1 MMSLSKSADVLARFM
16 ALKPA
21 HVEAHCKTSQE
32 LMAWQQEEGK
42 KAAKRVT
49 DLNRMARLERVL
61 GRSGIQPLHQDCGF
75 RNYLAETEE
84 QQQALEMAQAY
95 YLNFGQNVAQNGS
108 QNVTQNGSQSH
119 GGFIFSGHV
128 GTGKNHL
135 ATAIVRN
142 LIKDNRVA
150 AIITVAELCQ
160 KFRTSYE
167 KNSPVKEATLLKDL
181 CQLDLLVLDEVGVQ
195 KSSHNDF
202 EINLLSQ
209 IIDRRQLQ
217 LKPTGMLTNLNYDQL
232 LALLGDRIMDR
243 QVNGGLWIPFTWQ
256 SYRSRKGGRA

>member
-1 MMSLSKSADVLARFM
+1 MSLSKSADVMARFL

-75 RNYLAETEE
+75 RNYVAESEE
-84 QQQALEMAQAY
+84 QQQALAMAQAFY
-95 YLNFGQNVAQNGS
+95 RNFGQNVG
-108 QNVTQNGSQSH
+108 QNVTQNSSKTH
-119 GGFIFSGHV
+119 GGFVFSGHV

-142 LIKDNRVA
+142 LIKDNKVA

-160 KFRTSYE
+160 KFRASYE

-195 KSSHNDF
+195 KSSHNEF

-232 LALLGDRIMDR
+232 LGLLGERIMDR

>member
-1 MMSLSKSADVLARFM
+1 MSLSKSAEVMARFL
-16 ALKPA
+16 ALKPPHVKA
-21 HVEAHCKTSQE
+21 HYQTSEE

-75 RNYLAETEE
+75 RNYLVESPE
-84 QQQALEMAQAY
+84 QQQALTLAQAF
-95 YLNFGQNVAQNGS
+95 LQNFGQ
-108 QNVTQNGSQSH
+108 TH
-119 GGFIFSGHV
+119 GGFIFSGNV

-142 LIKDNRVA
+142 LIKEGRVA
-150 AIITVAELCQ
+150 AIITVAEICQ
-160 KFRTSYE
+160 KFRASFE

-195 KSSHNDF
+195 KSTHNDF

-209 IIDRRQLQ
+209 IVDRRQLL

-232 LALLGDRIMDR
+232 LSLLGERMMDR
-243 QVNGGLWIPFTWQ
+243 QTNGGLWIPFTWQ

>member
-1 MMSLSKSADVLARFM
+1 MSLSKSAEVMARFL
-16 ALKPA
+16 ALKPP
-21 HVEAHCKTSQE
+21 HVKAHCQTSEE

-75 RNYLAETEE
+75 RNYLVESPE
-84 QQQALEMAQAY
+84 QQQALTLAQAFVQ
-95 YLNFGQNVAQNGS
+95 NFGQ
-108 QNVTQNGSQSH
+108 TH
-119 GGFIFSGHV
+119 GGFIFSGNV

-142 LIKDNRVA
+142 LI
-150 AIITVAELCQ
+150 
-160 KFRTSYE
+160 
-167 KNSPVKEATLLKDL
+167 KEATLLKDL

-195 KSSHNDF
+195 KSTHNDF

-209 IIDRRQLQ
+209 IVDRRQLL
-217 LKPTGMLTNLNYDQL
+217 LKPTSMLTNLNYDQL
-232 LALLGDRIMDR
+232 LSLLGERMMDR
-243 QVNGGLWIPFTWQ
+243 QTNGGLWIPFTWQ